1 MRAERRD
8 RRSIS
13 GTNKQQPTSYINV
26 ESVMTPPRHSLW
38 LVRLRIL
45 LAAVTPGRSLFKSG
59 VAFNLAVPIV
69 LSPSICR
76 PFAPRAPRTSYL
88 PCDHLGSH
96 LLWVALGYRD
106 YMLSAEKKPCRW
118 NPTSAYVIPTQRRAI
133 VLGSGSVV
141 WGTFSRLTMRLS
153 LYTHSARIKLE
164 AGRSSE

>member
-1 MRAERRD
+1 
-8 RRSIS
+8 
-13 GTNKQQPTSYINV
+13 
-26 ESVMTPPRHSLW
+26 MTPPRHSLW

-96 LLWVALGYRD
+96 LLWVGRTRTRVSLHYAGGLR
-106 YMLSAEKKPCRW
+106 
-118 NPTSAYVIPTQRRAI
+118 IP
-133 VLGSGSVV
+133 
-141 WGTFSRLTMRLS
+141 RL
-153 LYTHSARIKLE
+153 HS
-164 AGRSSE
+164 